1 MPAQPGRPA
10 ELAVIRC
17 RDLAAMV
24 AFYRD
29 IVGLELVED
38 EAPEAPESGVVM
50 RAAEG
55 FAPPERR
62 VALVP
67 AEDEEEPAG
76 PSHRLTLT
84 VADAAALARA
94 ESWLRANGLAPET
107 DEQAAIGWKCLR
119 VSDPEGN
126 TLELAAPVRQR
137 TVPGKAPAAD

>member
-1 MPAQPGRPA
+1 MPPSPGRPA
-10 ELAVIRC
+10 DEATIRC

-29 IVGLELVED
+29 IVGLEVLED
-38 EAPEAPESGVVM
+38 GYPETAVVM

-67 AEDEEEPAG
+67 VEDEEEPAA

-84 VADAAALARA
+84 VADAAALAGA

>member
-1 MPAQPGRPA
+1 MPAPPGRLA

-29 IVGLELVED
+29 IVGLEVVED
-38 EAPEAPESGVVM
+38 EEPETGVVM
-50 RAAEG
+50 HAAEG
-55 FAPPERR
+55 FASPERR

-67 AEDEEEPAG
+67 AEDDDEPG
-76 PSHRLTLT
+76 TPSHRLTLT

-94 ESWLRANGLAPET
+94 DSWLRANGLAPET

-126 TLELAAPVRQR
+126 MLELAAPVRQR